1 VNKLFPFSAVVGQA
15 DAKLALL
22 LAATQP
28 HLGGVLLR
36 GDKGSAK
43 STLARA
49 LAALLPGD
57 APFVELPLGA
67 TEDRAVGS
75 VELASLLSGEP
86 RVRKGLLASAHGGV
100 LYVDEINLL
109 ADHLVDVLL
118 DVAQSGVNRIERD
131 GISYAHPARFILI
144 GSMNPEE
151 GELRPQLLDRFG
163 FCVDV
168 HAPQDAA
175 ERSEVVRRRLAFE
188 AHPDSVETFH
198 DADLQLK
205 QRIAQLQPARLDVEV
220 IELACRVALAVGA
233 EGLRADLML
242 CRGAAA
248 HAAWQGREQASA
260 EDVHAIARFV
270 LGHRRRRSPLEPP
283 GIDPR
288 ELEQALEQAAQPP
301 EPREPPEA
309 DDATNSSSGSGSRT
323 DEAKRSFAPPQL
335 SVDRP
340 RSTLGGKRSPNEAET
355 GRFVRAERADARN
368 PGASLAPVATL
379 SAVAER
385 RARDPE
391 AAVQAEDLR
400 VAVRARKTGHLVI
413 LCVDA
418 SGSMGAEQ
426 RMGLAKAAVLGLLT
440 DAYQRRDRVALVT
453 FAGDRADVVLRPTAS
468 IEIAQGRLR
477 ELPTGGSS
485 PIAEGLD
492 AALRIALGASGD
504 QGLAPLL
511 VLVTDGRATGGSDAL
526 DKSLAS
532 AQRIAHEK
540 IPAVVIDVESGNTR
554 LGLSRALAEAMGAPC
569 LPLDQLADG
578 SLERVIR
585 LRLG

>member
-1 VNKLFPFSAVVGQA
+1 MSSRHFPFSAVVGQA

-49 LAALLPGD
+49 LASLLPGN

-75 VELASLLSGEP
+75 VELSSLLSGEP
-86 RVRKGLLASAHGGV
+86 KVRTGLLAIAHGGV

-118 DVAQSGVNRIERD
+118 DVAASGVNRIERD

-168 HAPQDAA
+168 HAPTDPA

-198 DADLQLK
+198 EADLTVK
-205 QRIAQLQPARLDVEV
+205 QRIAELKPARVDVDV
-220 IELACRVALAVGA
+220 IELCCRVALAVGA

-283 GIDPR
+283 GIDQR
-288 ELEQALEQAAQPP
+288 EIEQALSDAAEPPPSDSQDP
-301 EPREPPEA
+301 EPSGGRDPRVDQAKGSITPPRL
-309 DDATNSSSGSGSRT
+309 G
-323 DEAKRSFAPPQL
+323 
-335 SVDRP
+335 VDRVH
-340 RSTLGGKRSPNEAET
+340 SALSGKRSPSESDS
-355 GRFVRAERADARN
+355 GRFVRAERADERSRSS
-368 PGASLAPVATL
+368 ASLAAVATVQ
-379 SAVAER
+379 AVAER
-385 RARDPE
+385 KARDPH
-391 AAVQAEDLR
+391 AVVDASDVR
-400 VAVRARKTGHLVI
+400 VAVRAKKTGHLVI

-426 RMGLAKAAVLGLLT
+426 RMGMAKAAVLGLLT
-440 DAYQRRDRVALVT
+440 DAYQRRDRIALVT

-468 IEIAQGRLR
+468 IEIAQARLR

-511 VLVTDGRATGGSDAL
+511 VLITDGRATGGSDAL
-526 DKSLAS
+526 DKSLTS

-540 IPAVVIDVESGNTR
+540 IPAVVIDVESGSTR
-554 LGLSRALAEAMGAPC
+554 LGLSRTLADAMGAPC

-578 SLERVIR
+578 SLERAIR
-585 LRLG
+585 LRLGT